1 MRLVHT
7 PQAAADRLDRKYYQ
21 AVPAQSLSEYA
32 LIAARDCIYQD
43 FIEQC
48 RPRASDMILDV
59 GVSDIVSDAAN
70 LVERKYPYPDRIT
83 AAGLGAAGEFRET
96 FPKVTYTQIE
106 ANRPLPFPDKHFDIA
121 TSNAVL
127 EHVGSRANQ
136 ELFVR
141 EMIRVAHCVFIS
153 VPNRWFPVEHHTG
166 IPLAH
171 YWEMSF
177 RIACDWLGSR
187 CRGARWVRSRP
198 PVCRGA
204 RAIRAFLSGRSAPT
218 SSSCSAH
225 RNPNERRARGR
236 SRSSARGRSGRHS
249 IQLASCSLV
258 GRHRLHLSCGV
269 LAYSRPHLSQGR
281 DRIPRQRRIP
291 D

>member
-1 MRLVHT
+1 MTPHM
-7 PQAAADRLDRKYYQ
+7 PQAAAGARISERLDHKYYR
-21 AVPAQSLSEYA
+21 AAPPESLSEYV
-32 LIAARDCIYQD
+32 LIAARDCIYED
-43 FIEQC
+43 FIEHC

-59 GVSDIVSDAAN
+59 GVSDIVSEAAN

-96 FPKVTYTQIE
+96 FPRVTYTQIE

-141 EMIRVAHCVFIS
+141 EMIRVARRVFIS

-171 YWEMSF
+171 YWDKSF
-177 RIACDWLGSR
+177 RFACDWFACSEWTDEANLIQMSRRSLGELAPAGVTWRTGYTGIPLGPFSSNLFILF
-187 CRGARWVRSRP
+187 GAADS
-198 PVCRGA
+198 
-204 RAIRAFLSGRSAPT
+204 
-218 SSSCSAH
+218 
-225 RNPNERRARGR
+225 E
-236 SRSSARGRSGRHS
+236 
-249 IQLASCSLV
+249 
-258 GRHRLHLSCGV
+258 
-269 LAYSRPHLSQGR
+269 
-281 DRIPRQRRIP
+281 
-291 D
+291 

>member
-1 MRLVHT
+1 MSIVRT
-7 PQAAADRLDRKYYQ
+7 SQGAAAARVSERLDQKYYQ
-21 AVPAQSLSEYA
+21 AVPAQSLSEYV
-32 LIAARDCIYQD
+32 LIAARDCIYED

-59 GVSDIVSDAAN
+59 GVSDIVSEAAN

-83 AAGLGAAGEFRET
+83 AAGLGAAGEFRES

-141 EMIRVAHCVFIS
+141 EMIRVAHRVFIS

-171 YWEMSF
+171 YWEKSF
-177 RIACDWLGSR
+177 HIACGWLGRSEWTQEANLIQMSR
-187 CRGARWVRSRP
+187 RSLGRLAPDGVPWRTGHTGIPLGPLSSNVFIVFGATTP
-198 PVCRGA
+198 
-204 RAIRAFLSGRSAPT
+204 
-218 SSSCSAH
+218 
-225 RNPNERRARGR
+225 E
-236 SRSSARGRSGRHS
+236 
-249 IQLASCSLV
+249 
-258 GRHRLHLSCGV
+258 
-269 LAYSRPHLSQGR
+269 
-281 DRIPRQRRIP
+281 
-291 D
+291 

>member
-7 PQAAADRLDRKYYQ
+7 QPTAAGRSERLDQKYYQ
-21 AVPAQSLSEYA
+21 AVPARSLSEYV
-32 LIAARDCIYQD
+32 LIAARDCIYED
-43 FIEQC
+43 FIEHC

-136 ELFVR
+136 KLFVR
-141 EMIRVAHCVFIS
+141 EMIRVAHRAFIS

-166 IPLAH
+166 IPFAH
-171 YWEMSF
+171 YTDKSW
-177 RIACDWLGSR
+177 RLACHWRGCSEWAEEANLLQLSRRSLAALAPPGVPWRTGYTGIPLGPLSSNLFIVF
-187 CRGARWVRSRP
+187 GATT
-198 PVCRGA
+198 A
-204 RAIRAFLSGRSAPT
+204 A
-218 SSSCSAH
+218 
-225 RNPNERRARGR
+225 
-236 SRSSARGRSGRHS
+236 
-249 IQLASCSLV
+249 
-258 GRHRLHLSCGV
+258 
-269 LAYSRPHLSQGR
+269 
-281 DRIPRQRRIP
+281 
-291 D
+291 

>member
-1 MRLVHT
+1 MRLFHT
-7 PQAAADRLDRKYYQ
+7 PQGAARAGVSDRLDQKYYQ

-32 LIAARDCIYQD
+32 LIAARDCIYED

-141 EMIRVAHCVFIS
+141 EMIRVAHRVFIS

-171 YWEMSF
+171 YWERSF
-177 RIACDWLGSR
+177 RIACNWLGCSEWTQESNLIQMSR
-187 CRGARWVRSRP
+187 RSLGSLAPAGVPWRAGYTGIPLGPLSSNLFILFGAPKS
-198 PVCRGA
+198 
-204 RAIRAFLSGRSAPT
+204 
-218 SSSCSAH
+218 
-225 RNPNERRARGR
+225 E
-236 SRSSARGRSGRHS
+236 
-249 IQLASCSLV
+249 
-258 GRHRLHLSCGV
+258 
-269 LAYSRPHLSQGR
+269 
-281 DRIPRQRRIP
+281 
-291 D
+291 